1 MPLKHIRSILN
12 YDSEIG
18 RFTQQD
24 LIKLLGGNNLYNYS
38 LQATKFIDPLG
49 WVEWKGD
56 AYSVSAGP
64 VTGTKFNLK
73 TECIKGKRG
82 YATVYATGG
91 SYRIGGVIGAN
102 GSDVTFEDNS
112 NHINPNVFNGLYT
125 EGSGNI
131 TFIKGIGLGSVQL
144 GQAESKGL
152 LTIYD
157 RGYSIG
163 LAANAGISKVTSSS
177 LESCEVK
184 PKVDCGKCQKQTSY
198 SINNF
203 PPPPPPVIPP
213 HFMNQMIRF

>member
-91 SYRIGGVIGAN
+91 SYGLGGEIGVN
-102 GSDVTFEDNS
+102 GSNVTFEDKLDY
-112 NHINPNVFNGLYT
+112 INPKIFNGVYT
-125 EGSGNI
+125 EGSANL
-131 TFIKGIGLGSVQL
+131 TFIKGIGFGSTTLGR
-144 GQAESKGL
+144 AESKDVF
-152 LTIYD
+152 TIYD
-157 RGYSIG
+157 RGYSVELG
-163 LAANAGISKVTSSS
+163 ANGGKSTVTSSS
-177 LESCEVK
+177 IEPCTEPS
-184 PKVDCGKCQKQTSY
+184 KVSCGKCQYPNYPIKNLPPPNV
-198 SINNF
+198 SINEMIGR
-203 PPPPPPVIPP
+203 IP
-213 HFMNQMIRF
+213 HY